1 MHLNESQTLLNLAKS
16 FAGEAQAG
24 LRYQFTADL
33 ALEQGYKILSDEIR
47 KLAKNEV
54 NHAKVFFNA
63 IVDGAGNLDNI
74 TINAGYPFQGK
85 TIEEGLRFAVK
96 AELDE
101 AVIYEDFAKIAEDE
115 GFTEIANKFRLISAV
130 EKHHADIFEY
140 LHTGFTKDK
149 LYKLDNPVIWVCS
162 ECGHV
167 QTLREGWNVCP
178 LCNSTQG
185 FIEIKL

>member
-63 IVDGAGNLDNI
+63 IVNNAGNLDNI
-74 TINAGYPFQGK
+74 EITAGYPFQGK
-85 TIEEGLRFAVK
+85 TIEEGLRFAIK

-101 AVIYEDFAKIAEDE
+101 VQIYEKYSEIAEQE
-115 GFTEIANKFRLISAV
+115 GFTEIAKKFKLISAV
-130 EKHHADIFEY
+130 EKRHADVFEN

-149 LYKLDNPVIWVCS
+149 LYKLSSPVFWICS
-162 ECGHV
+162 ECGHIE
-167 QTLREGWNVCP
+167 TATEGWNVCP

-185 FIEIKL
+185 FIELKL